1 MTAVWFLAAASTAV
15 FVALVALVELVAGL
29 QRRRDRRD
37 ADAWRAKMG
46 GRR

>member
-1 MTAVWFLAAASTAV
+1 MTAVWFLAAASAAV
-15 FVALVALVELVAGL
+15 FVALVCLVELAAGL

-37 ADAWRAKMG
+37 AEVWKRQMG